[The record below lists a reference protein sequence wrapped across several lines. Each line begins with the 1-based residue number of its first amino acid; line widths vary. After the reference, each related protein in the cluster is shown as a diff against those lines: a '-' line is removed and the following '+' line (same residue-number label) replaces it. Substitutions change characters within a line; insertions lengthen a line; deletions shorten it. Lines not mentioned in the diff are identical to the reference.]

1 MWSLLGAAVYP
12 GAIAN
17 AADLLDIG
25 LVYPRANETY
35 EPTDEFPLVFALQNV
50 KQAEYLEP
58 TISLRVLNLSK
69 STSDI
74 EVLSDRMHELRWGSV
89 SENEPYLFWSHFK
102 VSGEG
107 QVRVIW
113 QAFWSA
119 CEEIS
124 SYNKRVRNRTDNF
137 LVDIEVKNGGQKA
150 DLVADFIF
158 PALGYFT
165 FVCWAAPNNAVVNQ
179 IFGMKSGLGILP
191 VTFDWSQIAYIGS
204 PLVVPT
210 WAILNVLASLIFWIY
225 VVSPAIY
232 YRNTWSS
239 AYLPIQSNSVYDNT
253 GAVYNVSRVIDK
265 KLGFSFNSTK
275 FDEYSELALVYATA
289 NVKIQ
294 IDIFCRIVAG
304 YVYEG
309 KVLANIWFFNLGY
322 ISGIKGL
329 AFAQDLKL
337 GIYCNIPPRKLFL
350 VQAVGIV
357 MGTLGQVSTLNWAL
371 EHIPHICTDA
381 APNGFTCPFSRT
393 HFNTRHLRLE
403 RM

>member
-150 DLVADFIF
+150 DLVAGTAGDSND
-158 PALGYFT
+158 
-165 FVCWAAPNNAVVNQ
+165 CPNQGVAINVTTDAREY
-179 IFGMKSGLGILP
+179 SGWTNGRQESG
-191 VTFDWSQIAYIGS
+191 TCA
-204 PLVVPT
+204 
-210 WAILNVLASLIFWIY
+210 VLASPSPTSTSNTCRVKIESS
-225 VVSPAIY
+225 VVESMEAVDLAKRCRGLNSPAECPEKDEAV
-232 YRNTWSS
+232 TKLAAMSV
-239 AYLPIQSNSVYDNT
+239 PIL
-253 GAVYNVSRVIDK
+253 AAL
-265 KLGFSFNSTK
+265 LG
-275 FDEYSELALVYATA
+275 TA
-289 NVKIQ
+289 
-294 IDIFCRIVAG
+294 
-304 YVYEG
+304 
-309 KVLANIWFFNLGY
+309 
-322 ISGIKGL
+322 
-329 AFAQDLKL
+329 
-337 GIYCNIPPRKLFL
+337 LFL
-350 VQAVGIV
+350 A
-357 MGTLGQVSTLNWAL
+357 
-371 EHIPHICTDA
+371 
-381 APNGFTCPFSRT
+381 
-393 HFNTRHLRLE
+393 
-403 RM
+403 